1 MNLNSTVDIVT
12 VAEQVNNLASQYP
25 GSNGRGV
32 LNPEVFYNKQLLDTI
47 RIDADQYCY
56 YRLADPMPIGDKA
69 DKLQLRRWSPLQAHT
84 VPLVEGIPPRSDK
97 GSVEKYE
104 INAAQYGRYMEFSDK
119 VDFTIVDP
127 MIAIYTK
134 EYSIVAIE
142 TLDMLAREALLA
154 NSNPNYAGG
163 AAGPEELTLDSK
175 PSLDD
180 LRKIIL
186 NMKRQLVKPR
196 NNGRF
201 HVIGSP
207 EFFFDMIDDDR
218 VKEYMRINNT
228 TKTLY
233 DNSRLV
239 PLFEME
245 FYETL
250 VCPTNEDFYV
260 PNKLGSAI
268 KKVKILHVEDEASA
282 LSYKVT
288 IGSEQS
294 DGTYPITGYSD
305 QTTSA
310 VVVASIAKALYA
322 HRVEE
327 KDANNTTVKTHVYAV
342 VALDDL
348 KAKPAGAI
356 DYQAVIDAQ
365 TGGLLATTDPEYANS
380 YGSYVLDSRT
390 GQKASYIP
398 GPLVT
403 VPTGWQSLKAHNIL
417 ILGKDAL
424 ARTGLSGQDQ
434 AKMYVK
440 EKGSAGVLDPIDQRQ
455 SIGFKINS
463 VGFGV
468 IRSEAV
474 QSYICVPSQSNI

>member
-1 MNLNSTVDIVT
+1 MFLNSTVDIVT
-12 VAEQVNNLASQYP
+12 VAEQVNNLARQYP
-25 GSNGRGV
+25 GSEGKGV
-32 LNPEVFYNKQLLDTI
+32 LNPAVFYNKQLLDTI

-56 YRLADPMPIGDKA
+56 YRLADSMPIGDKA

-84 VPLVEGIPPRSDK
+84 VPLVEGIPPKSDK

-104 INAAQYGRYMEFSDK
+104 ISAAQYGRYMEFSDK

-127 MIAIYTK
+127 VIAIYTK

-163 AAGPEELTLDSK
+163 AAGPEDLTLESK
-175 PSLDD
+175 PNLDD
-180 LRKIIL
+180 LRKIVL
-186 NMKRQLVKPR
+186 NMKRHLIKPR

-228 TKTLY
+228 TKSLY

-245 FYETL
+245 FYETM
-250 VCPTNEDFYV
+250 VCPTNEDFYIPV
-260 PNKLGSAI
+260 KDGTAI
-268 KKVKILHVEDEASA
+268 EKVKIL
-282 LSYKVT
+282 YKHNGDAADFT
-288 IGSEQS
+288 GGTESTHT
-294 DGTYPITGYSD
+294 DGAGNTY
-305 QTTSA
+305 
-310 VVVASIAKALYA
+310 VVA
-322 HRVEE
+322 
-327 KDANNTTVKTHVYAV
+327 T
-342 VALDDL
+342 L
-348 KAKPAGAI
+348 KSLMARPDGAR

-365 TGGLLATTDPEYANS
+365 TNGLLSVDDPAYANR

-398 GPLVT
+398 GDMVV
-403 VPTGWQSLKAHNIL
+403 VPEGWKALNAHVIL

-424 ARTGLSGQDQ
+424 ARTGLAGQDQ

-474 QSYICVPSQSNI
+474 QSYICVPSQSNF

>member
-12 VAEQVNNLASQYP
+12 VAEQVNNLAKQYT
-25 GSNGRGV
+25 GTDGKGV

-56 YRLADPMPIGDKA
+56 YRLADTMPIGDKA

-84 VPLVEGIPPRSDK
+84 VPLVEGIPPKSDK

-104 INAAQYGRYMEFSDK
+104 ISAAQYGRYMEFSDK
-119 VDFTIVDP
+119 VDFTVVDP
-127 MIAIYTK
+127 IIAIYTK

-163 AAGPEELTLDSK
+163 AAGPEELTLESK
-175 PSLDD
+175 PNLDD
-180 LRKIIL
+180 LRKIVL
-186 NMKRQLVKPR
+186 NMKRHLIKPR

-260 PNKLGSAI
+260 PVKDGTTI
-268 KKVKILHVEDEASA
+268 EKVKILYKNGGSTSDFTGGIESTHTDSA
-282 LSYKVT
+282 
-288 IGSEQS
+288 GN
-294 DGTYPITGYSD
+294 TY
-305 QTTSA
+305 
-310 VVVASIAKALYA
+310 VVATLKSLMVRPDDAK
-322 HRVEE
+322 
-327 KDANNTTVKTHVYAV
+327 
-342 VALDDL
+342 
-348 KAKPAGAI
+348 
-356 DYQAVIDAQ
+356 DYQAVLDAK
-365 TGGLLATTDPEYANS
+365 TNGLLSADDPAYANR

-398 GPLVT
+398 GDVVNIPV
-403 VPTGWQSLKAHNIL
+403 GWKALNAHVIL

-424 ARTGLSGQDQ
+424 ARTGLQGQDQ

-440 EKGSAGVLDPIDQRQ
+440 QKGSAGVLDPIDQRQ

-474 QSYICVPSQSNI
+474 QSYICVPSQSNF

>member
-25 GSNGRGV
+25 GTNGKGV

-56 YRLADPMPIGDKA
+56 YRLADTMPIGDKA

-104 INAAQYGRYMEFSDK
+104 ISAAQYGRYMEFSDK

-180 LRKIIL
+180 LRKIVL
-186 NMKRQLVKPR
+186 NMKRHLIKPR

-260 PNKLGSAI
+260 PNKTGSAV
-268 KKVKILHVEDEASA
+268 KKVKILHVEDAASSS
-282 LSYKVT
+282 SYQIT
-288 IGSEQS
+288 IGTANS
-294 DGTYPITGYSD
+294 DGTYDITGYKDLSN
-305 QTTSA
+305 T
-310 VVVASIAKALYA
+310 VVVADIDGALYA

-348 KAKPAGAI
+348 KASPAGATN
-356 DYQAVIDAQ
+356 YQAVIDAQ
-365 TGGLLATTDPEYANS
+365 TGGLLSTSDPAYANR

-398 GPLVT
+398 GDRVV
-403 VPTGWQSLKAHNIL
+403 VPTGWKALNAHNIL

-424 ARTGLSGQDQ
+424 ARTGLQGQDQ

-440 EKGSAGVLDPIDQRQ
+440 QKGSAGVLDPIDQRQ

-474 QSYICVPSQSNI
+474 QSYICVPSQSNF

>member
-1 MNLNSTVDIVT
+1 MFLNSTVDIVT
-12 VAEQVNNLASQYP
+12 VAEQVNNLAKQYSED
-25 GSNGRGV
+25 GLGGKGI
-32 LNPEVFYNKQLLDTI
+32 LNPTTFYNKQLLDTI

-56 YRLADPMPIGDKA
+56 YRLADAMPIGDKA
-69 DKLQLRRWSPLQAHT
+69 DKLQVRRWSPLQAHT
-84 VPLVEGIPPRSDK
+84 VPLVEGIPPKSDK

-104 INAAQYGRYMEFSDK
+104 ISAAQYGRYMEFSDK

-127 MIAIYTK
+127 IIAIYTK

-260 PNKLGSAI
+260 PNKLGSAV
-268 KKVKILHVEDEASA
+268 KKVKILHVEDAATSS
-282 LSYKVT
+282 LYDVT
-288 IGSEQS
+288 IGSEKA
-294 DGTYPITGYSD
+294 DGTYDITGTD
-305 QTTSA
+305 GI
-310 VVVASIAKALYA
+310 ASISGALYA

-327 KDANNTTVKTHVYAV
+327 KDANKNTIKTHVYAV

-348 KAKPAGAI
+348 KAEPAGAKP
-356 DYQAVIDAQ
+356 YQAVLDAK
-365 TGGLLATTDPEYANS
+365 TNGLLSDTDPAYANR

-398 GPLVT
+398 GDMVV
-403 VPTGWQSLKAHNIL
+403 VPEGWKALNAHVIL

-474 QSYICVPSQSNI
+474 QSYICVPSQSNF

>member
-1 MNLNSTVDIVT
+1 MNINSTVDIVT
-12 VAEQVNNLASQYP
+12 VAEQVNNLAKQYP
-25 GSNGRGV
+25 GSDGKGV
-32 LNPEVFYNKQLLDTI
+32 LNPEVFYTKQLLDTI

-56 YRLADPMPIGDKA
+56 YRLADSMPIGDKA

-104 INAAQYGRYMEFSDK
+104 ISAAQYGRYMEFSDK

-134 EYSIVAIE
+134 EYSIVAVE
-142 TLDMLAREALLA
+142 TLDMLAREALLTSA
-154 NSNPNYAGG
+154 NPNYAGG
-163 AAGPEELTLDSK
+163 VAGPEELTLASK
-175 PSLDD
+175 PNLDD
-180 LRKIIL
+180 LRKIVL
-186 NMKRQLVKPR
+186 NMKRNLIKPR

-207 EFFFDMIDDDR
+207 EFYFDMIDDER
-218 VKEYMRINNT
+218 VKQYMTINQT

-250 VCPTNEDFYV
+250 VCPTNEDFYIPV
-260 PNKLGSAI
+260 KDGTAITKAKVFYKEGGSASEFTGGYEST
-268 KKVKILHVEDEASA
+268 HTADG
-282 LSYKVT
+282 VT
-288 IGSEQS
+288 
-294 DGTYPITGYSD
+294 Y
-305 QTTSA
+305 
-310 VVVASIAKALYA
+310 VVASLESLMGKPVGAKDYA
-322 HRVEE
+322 
-327 KDANNTTVKTHVYAV
+327 AV
-342 VALDDL
+342 QE
-348 KAKPAGAI
+348 AI
-356 DYQAVIDAQ
+356 DE
-365 TGGLLATTDPEYANS
+365 GLLKETDPAAANL
-380 YGSYVLDSRT
+380 YGSYTTDKWGNKL
-390 GQKASYIP
+390 SYIP
-398 GPLVT
+398 GDRIT
-403 VPTGWQSLKAHNIL
+403 VPAGWKALNAHNIL

-424 ARTGLSGQDQ
+424 VRTGLSGQDQ

-468 IRSEAV
+468 IRTEAV
-474 QSYICVPSQSNI
+474 QNYICVPSQSNF

>member
-56 YRLADPMPIGDKA
+56 YRLADTMPIGDKA

-127 MIAIYTK
+127 IIAIYTK

-163 AAGPEELTLDSK
+163 AAGPEELTLESK
-175 PSLDD
+175 PNLDD
-180 LRKIIL
+180 LRKIVL
-186 NMKRQLVKPR
+186 NMKRHLIKPR

-245 FYETL
+245 FYETM

-260 PNKLGSAI
+260 PVKDGTSI
-268 KKVKILHVEDEASA
+268 EKVKILYKNEGSASDFTGGYESTHTDA
-282 LSYKVT
+282 A
-288 IGSEQS
+288 GN
-294 DGTYPITGYSD
+294 TY
-305 QTTSA
+305 
-310 VVVASIAKALYA
+310 VVATLRSLMA
-322 HRVEE
+322 EP
-327 KDANNTTVKTHVYAV
+327 ANS
-342 VALDDL
+342 
-348 KAKPAGAI
+348 I
-356 DYQAVIDAQ
+356 DYQAVLDAQ
-365 TGGLLATTDPEYANS
+365 AGGLLDTSDPAYANR
-380 YGSYVLDSRT
+380 YGRYVLDSRT

-398 GPLVT
+398 GDVVNIPA
-403 VPTGWQSLKAHNIL
+403 GWKALNAHIIL

-424 ARTGLSGQDQ
+424 ARTGLAGQDQ

-440 EKGSAGVLDPIDQRQ
+440 QKGSAGVLDPIDQRQ

-474 QSYICVPSQSNI
+474 QSYICVPSQSNF

>member
-12 VAEQVNNLASQYP
+12 VAEQVNNLAKQYP
-25 GSNGRGV
+25 GTDGKGV

-56 YRLADPMPIGDKA
+56 YRLADTMPIGDKA

-84 VPLVEGIPPRSDK
+84 VPLVEGIPPKSDK

-104 INAAQYGRYMEFSDK
+104 ISAAQYGRYMEFSDK
-119 VDFTIVDP
+119 VDFTVVDP
-127 MIAIYTK
+127 IIAIYTK

-163 AAGPEELTLDSK
+163 AAGPEELTLESK
-175 PSLDD
+175 PNLDD
-180 LRKIIL
+180 LRKIVL
-186 NMKRQLVKPR
+186 NMKRHLIKPR

-260 PNKLGSAI
+260 PVKDGTAI
-268 KKVKILHVEDEASA
+268 EKVKIL
-282 LSYKVT
+282 YKNG
-288 IGSEQS
+288 GSTS
-294 DGTYPITGYSD
+294 DFTGGIESTHTDDAGNTY
-305 QTTSA
+305 
-310 VVVASIAKALYA
+310 VVA
-322 HRVEE
+322 
-327 KDANNTTVKTHVYAV
+327 T
-342 VALDDL
+342 L
-348 KAKPAGAI
+348 KSLMVRPSDAI
-356 DYQAVIDAQ
+356 DYQAVLDAK
-365 TGGLLATTDPEYANS
+365 TNGLLSADDPAYANR

-398 GPLVT
+398 GDV
-403 VPTGWQSLKAHNIL
+403 VDIPTGWKALNAHVIL

-424 ARTGLSGQDQ
+424 ARTGLQGQDQ

-440 EKGSAGVLDPIDQRQ
+440 QKGSAGVLDPIDQRQ

-474 QSYICVPSQSNI
+474 QSYICVPSQSNF

>member
-25 GSNGRGV
+25 GTNGKGV

-56 YRLADPMPIGDKA
+56 YRLADAMPIGDKA

-163 AAGPEELTLDSK
+163 AAGPEELTLESK

-180 LRKIIL
+180 LRKIVL
-186 NMKRQLVKPR
+186 NMKRHLVKPR

-260 PNKLGSAI
+260 PNKTGSAV
-268 KKVKILHVEDEASA
+268 KKVKILHVEDAAAA
-282 LSYKVT
+282 LDYKVT
-288 IGSEQS
+288 IGSANTDS
-294 DGTYPITGYSD
+294 TYPITSTD
-305 QTTSA
+305 TSIG
-310 VVVASIAKALYA
+310 SISKALYA

-342 VALDDL
+342 VALDEL
-348 KAKPAGAI
+348 TGAPVGATN
-356 DYQAVIDAQ
+356 YQAVIDAQ
-365 TGGLLATTDPEYANS
+365 TGGLLSTTDPAYANR

-398 GPLVT
+398 GDVVT
-403 VPTGWQSLKAHNIL
+403 IPTGWKVLNAHVIL

-440 EKGSAGVLDPIDQRQ
+440 QKGSAGVLDPIDQRQ

-474 QSYICVPSQSNI
+474 QSYICVPSQSNF